1 MAGRKSLIIEAVGK
15 PGHASFIPTHAKML
29 CAPAER
35 TVLPAELN
43 VKKIINV
50 NFIGRLLLAF
60 SLGIAACASHAVEAA
75 KAHVLHM
82 MITTPESGFD
92 PAVVSDLATLNLTE
106 NLFDAMLAYDY
117 LARPVKLQPNT
128 LADMPQLSSDGK
140 TYTFRIRPGIFFSAD
155 AAFKGKKRE
164 LTAADY
170 LYSFKRMYDPALKSP
185 WLYVFEDKVVG
196 DQALRDSGRAGKFN
210 VDIAVAGLQ
219 VTDRY
224 TLQIRLKEADANF
237 LFLMAMPAT
246 GAVAREVMD
255 AYPGQAAS
263 HPVGTGPFTLGE
275 WQRSYKVVLEAN
287 PNYHRVFHAGPLKD
301 AADQVLAKALEGKRL
316 PRADRIEV
324 RIMEEHQSR
333 VLGFLNREFD
343 YLEQVPEAV
352 SGMVLAD
359 GKLRPELAAKGITLS
374 LFPTLQTYYMWMNL
388 DDPVIGGYTKER
400 IALRRAIILSRN
412 GEEDIRLI
420 DKGLALAAQSPL
432 APDVLGFDPAYR
444 SPVQYDPALA
454 RALLDRFGYDKRDA
468 QGYRLAP
475 GGQPLTLVMHSE
487 ANNTGRLR
495 DEVWRKSLEAIGLR
509 LEIKGDKHAE
519 IIKAARLG
527 KVMMNEANWL
537 ADFPDGQ
544 NFYQLL
550 YSANIGRMNYS
561 RFKLAAYDRLYEQ
574 TLTLTDSP
582 QRTAS
587 YNQMN
592 QLIHAYAPW
601 AIRKH
606 PLSADIRQP
615 WLLNYKRHPV
625 EFTNW
630 RYLDIDPDLRN
641 EKKSPA
647 RP

>member
-1 MAGRKSLIIEAVGK
+1 
-15 PGHASFIPTHAKML
+15 ML
-29 CAPAER
+29 CAPVHGAA
-35 TVLPAELN
+35 LPAELN
-43 VKKIINV
+43 VKKIISTTR
-50 NFIGRLLLAF
+50 FSQALLAF
-60 SLGIAACASHAVEAA
+60 VLGVGATAVNAAGHAEPARTA
-75 KAHVLHM
+75 RVLHM
-82 MITTPESGFD
+82 MVTTPESGFD

-106 NLFDAMLAYDY
+106 NLFDPMLAYDY

-128 LADMPQLSSDGK
+128 LAAMPQISSDGK

-155 AAFKGKKRE
+155 AAFKGKRRE
-164 LTAADY
+164 LSAADY

-185 WLYVFEDKVVG
+185 WLYVFEDKVIG
-196 DQALRDSGRAGKFN
+196 DAALRDSARADKFN
-210 VDIAVAGLQ
+210 IDLGVEGMRAI
-219 VTDRY
+219 DRY

-246 GAVAREVMD
+246 GAVAREVID

-275 WQRSYKVVLEAN
+275 WQRSYKIVLEAN
-287 PNYHRVFHAGPLKD
+287 PAYHRVFHAAPLQD
-301 AADQVLAKALEGKRL
+301 PADQALAKALEGKRL
-316 PRADRIEV
+316 PRVDRVEV

-343 YLEQVPEAV
+343 YLEQVPEVV
-352 SGMVLAD
+352 SGMVLED

-388 DDPVIGGYTKER
+388 EDPVIGGYTRER
-400 IALRRAIILSRN
+400 IALRRAIVMSRN
-412 GEEDIRLI
+412 SEEDLRLI

-444 SPVQYDPALA
+444 SPVHYDPVMA
-454 RALLDRFGYDKRDA
+454 RALLDRFGYGKRDT
-468 QGYRLAP
+468 QGYRLTP
-475 GGQPLTLVMHSE
+475 EGKPLTLVMHSQTNS
-487 ANNTGRLR
+487 AGRLR

-509 LEIKGDKHAE
+509 LEIKGDKHGE
-519 IIKAARLG
+519 IIKASRLG
-527 KVMMNEANWL
+527 KVMMAEANWL

-550 YSANIGRMNYS
+550 YSANIGRMNYA
-561 RFKLAAYDRLYEQ
+561 RFKLAEYDSLYEQ
-574 TLTLTDSP
+574 TLAMTDSP
-582 QRTAS
+582 RRTAI
-587 YNQMN
+587 YKQLN
-592 QLIHAYAPW
+592 QLIHAYSPW
-601 AIRKH
+601 ALRKH

-630 RYLDIDPDLRN
+630 RYLDIDPV
-641 EKKSPA
+641 KKNGQSRA
-647 RP
+647 K